1 MFISEKSSIQISQIK
16 QVRVNCKIHFVNL
29 EHVHISPIPW
39 LLWQICSIMRFVG
52 CKLCISKLFSC
63 IHIESTC
70 TSTKPIT
77 LRSKSSAITCLQ
89 RMFYLH
95 LNHNWW
101 LPCSKGHCPWH
112 CCWCC
117 PASCC
122 TYCTWS
128 TTRATSDLRLN
139 PFQSITIHSNQT
151 KSLLP
156 SFSSAAYTD
165 LLQTGH
171 LGSSTGLKGI
181 LDLKYFLENIFD

>member
-1 MFISEKSSIQISQIK
+1 M
-16 QVRVNCKIHFVNL
+16 RVNCKIHFVNL
-29 EHVHISPIPW
+29 KHEHISPIPW

-89 RMFYLH
+89 RMFYLN
-95 LNHNWW
+95 LNYNWW

-128 TTRATSDLRLN
+128 TLCATFGRRLKI
-139 PFQSITIHSNQT
+139 FQ
-151 KSLLP
+151 K
-156 SFSSAAYTD
+156 
-165 LLQTGH
+165 
-171 LGSSTGLKGI
+171 
-181 LDLKYFLENIFD
+181 IFDWFLLL